1 MFKSIL
7 KKIWLFILLIFI
19 IVLIMGSCF
28 YHEKRD
34 FLFLYRLNFYTSV
47 LAMIS
52 PIISFILVKI
62 SAVKS
67 VFNEYLRDNINDVKH
82 NFSEIKSEITKI
94 KKTMFSSGD
103 KKIPETDYKIF
114 DDSINTLLAN
124 IENKTLRILEINII
138 NDKNKIDFIDKEIYK
153 LLNKISN
160 HRDNEELIDNLYK
173 IISSCEC
180 DILKKLNEKMINYI

>member
-1 MFKSIL
+1 M
-7 KKIWLFILLIFI
+7 
-19 IVLIMGSCF
+19 
-28 YHEKRD
+28 
-34 FLFLYRLNFYTSV
+34 
-47 LAMIS
+47 
-52 PIISFILVKI
+52 
-62 SAVKS
+62 
-67 VFNEYLRDNINDVKH
+67 RDNINDVKH

>member
-1 MFKSIL
+1 
-7 KKIWLFILLIFI
+7 
-19 IVLIMGSCF
+19 
-28 YHEKRD
+28 
-34 FLFLYRLNFYTSV
+34 
-47 LAMIS
+47 
-52 PIISFILVKI
+52 
-62 SAVKS
+62 
-67 VFNEYLRDNINDVKH
+67 
-82 NFSEIKSEITKI
+82 
-94 KKTMFSSGD
+94 MFSSGD
-103 KKIPETDYKIF
+103 KKIPETNYKIF